1 MEFDKHKITNPFQD
15 YEKLKNFLDVK
26 KQTMF
31 KYVREI
37 LTNNNIAEQSNG
49 ESAVMFWGKNKRDS
63 IYILDE
69 SENNLLK
76 SQLDFI
82 IFNLLF
88 SPIHNFY

>member
-82 IFNLLF
+82 IVNL
-88 SPIHNFY
+88 